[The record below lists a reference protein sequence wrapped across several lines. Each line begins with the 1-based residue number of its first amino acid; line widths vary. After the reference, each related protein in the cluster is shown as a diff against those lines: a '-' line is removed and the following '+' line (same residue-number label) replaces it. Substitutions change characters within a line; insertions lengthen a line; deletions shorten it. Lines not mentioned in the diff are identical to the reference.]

1 MEPLSRIPQ
10 SSAVKNITEAQ
21 LIAALRKHAGVY
33 VLAARE
39 LGCDRANVRARVMRS
54 EKLQAL
60 IAEIDAEIGDVAEGV
75 IFDALMKKDRNM
87 AKWYAERKL
96 RGRGYVTRQEQ
107 VGADGQPL
115 HPAGGQAL
123 RIIVEYVDA
132 LPEGEVGDVI

>member
-1 MEPLSRIPQ
+1 MDQSPAIPETK
-10 SSAVKNITEAQ
+10 AVKHITEAQ

-39 LGCDRANVRARVMRS
+39 LGCDRSNVRMRVQRS
-54 EKLQAL
+54 ERLQEVL
-60 IAEIDAEIGDVAEGV
+60 AEIEAEIGDVAVGV

-96 RGRGYVTRQEQ
+96 RHLGFVTRQEQ

-115 HPAGGQAL
+115 HPAGSQAL